1 VVEDMWTPYKRLYN
15 IFQVAIT
22 NPSDLTTDLELCLK
36 KYKQNFTNLLRNPVS
51 AIIIKPQALNITS
64 SMSLFSI
71 LLRQP
76 KSEKSRTHL
85 RNALSEGIILAGQTR
100 KVELSQE
107 LIDEA
112 IIISDM
118 FDMDEIFAL
127 ELLCTAQRQQVHH
140 PGLPRG
146 LVAVLLY
153 YDGRKAIS
161 CTLRDMFQVVSGV
174 AWSTDLPREVTGL
187 INNYS
192 QNLVEESNILGRLL
206 ELISEMNVEKEIGL
220 LTKNRA
226 FGSKKHQN
234 QVLGLYEDTRKALA
248 MAMFNWSA
256 QRGMPKHIAIRL
268 LQHLANDKSCD
279 SNGQLDDVSVILL
292 MTLLYAYDTSV
303 LLVTDCDNP
312 HTARLPILCDAD
324 YAKTF
329 YDAVYAQNSWQTS
342 ELDGI
347 VKYSFGLTLA
357 SLRQAPSDVQA
368 NVGAIIN
375 RDEQLIDEALNAN
388 VFGFL
393 YRNLLEKNVCYSTE
407 FIYRR
412 LHVLIT
418 DFIDFMHAK
427 VSELRGRADE
437 AARTMVSFQNEGL
450 EPPPNLDMSFELL
463 MLCVAKLYG
472 DKRAVITLCNE
483 YWGPSDSGDQGTN
496 TSRAI
501 SLFKFIRLASDL
513 LPQTLFKAYL
523 SMIAGLTRTEY
534 SARCAFNLLKN
545 SPNLSSSYAVSWDHF
560 FNALSNYFNNMRTD
574 FDTMLYNT
582 GDSLYRGRSLPRNMT
597 PRETEHM
604 MAVMTVIQAVA
615 NNDEISRIMIC
626 DQTTWQTPQV
636 LLGLVACTTPVMLKG
651 EILFTLAALSKSK
664 ETARTIWYHLEES
677 QIIPTLPPR
686 QTAYPEFSLAE
697 EIDQNESRIETYKLS
712 RGILHLLY
720 TLMTT
725 HMPSC
730 LGAGPRQPGFDPYLK
745 FVVNSIL
752 LKFYNRAYKDPTE
765 KWQVG
770 AKCLKLMYYLLA
782 SYRPKASDF
791 LEQRDENPYPG
802 YHIMLQLHV
811 KSDMLRLLLRI
822 IEETRERLDDYNQF
836 NGKELLEECAL
847 YALLL
852 LEVAL
857 AKQNAFFEAHA
868 TANCSILLPG
878 LNRMLL
884 DLNPRSRAPDYVIN
898 IIKFVTYNS
907 WLPRHTLAAIKILS
921 AVTMLPD
928 VITQIL
934 NMYAH
939 GSTEK
944 LEIRQRFVEC
954 LEMEVPRSPQSEDE
968 QDLDA
973 QLNQLA
979 NGQYNETE
987 TQVDLLALEDR
998 KPQRI
1003 ELQIKEAIIQ
1013 LFELNLNQ
1021 PLPNFIYFLMGIDV
1035 IRDFTASE
1043 KQQLGLDIHCSC
1055 INSLVLILERH
1066 LEQQRHSD
1074 TYCEHTAHIV
1084 ERIYHL
1090 FHGLCVNRRTSEPI
1104 LRYFRITCNDFLVR
1118 HLSAMPFRQHGEDH
1132 VLHAM
1137 SHLMNCVCIEI
1148 KMSASY
1154 GQTTRYQLLS
1164 DILLAVN
1171 SDGQRSSNGN
1181 GLPLEIGSNLLTP
1194 PNSSYYSMYSLPTRV
1209 GMHNN
1214 SSGLH
1219 ANRLIDCLTLD
1230 TTCPIQPPLQFFD
1243 EPLIVRL
1250 LVDCEAPTCV
1260 GRAGM
1265 INVHK
1270 LHDILH
1276 DELRHVQST
1285 IASGQRKA
1293 IIEEITQLL
1302 QHAIK
1307 LNCVRMRRYATYSFM
1322 TAWCHL
1328 VQILFGL
1335 MPDSLLPLSVRK
1347 QHIIDIIEKILMKV
1361 EPTQPLV
1368 KISIQVTDTVLNLLV
1383 NLRHCYY
1390 QLEDQRSLEEHAS
1403 VACMSD
1409 NSTTNATIAGD
1420 SSQKNSNSNS
1430 SNTNNS
1436 NSSGSN
1442 PKSVNHS
1449 ISVESNSSNL
1459 RFILKR
1465 LIDWIMTSEV
1475 KSQKMSINLYA
1486 ALLNVLRIV
1495 KRLRSDEQIEY
1506 NQIFSSAR
1514 CDTNKTYSNLQPALT
1529 EDVHQKEMA
1538 ASIISGNGDKLIETI
1553 CQDAITGHDVCSMLA
1568 LSSLSVISEL
1578 RAINTI
1584 NDVVTTRGY
1593 LNHILESLAK
1603 LNGELRDL
1611 LKPTP
1616 HNMRA
1621 QFVYES
1627 YIAFLAQM
1635 AQTHVGAHMVLS
1647 SKALGV
1653 LSNMSIYDMQP
1664 DLKASETER
1673 HQLDE
1678 FVPAIDERFRAILLP
1693 ALALCDSILD
1703 ALGDRNNS
1711 ASLQVLNFMIA
1722 HIDMIESILRAASPF
1737 MNVGHLQQLAAITHL
1752 FARTTTYDVHY
1763 LQSEMQQNNDVDMC
1777 NRLTRLQQL
1786 MIVVFGRFTVNEPTI
1801 RRMLHTNQTDLSEED
1816 KNQHVKYFLHIA
1828 SNLSLYCRKS
1838 VTSGIKDGMSS
1849 QYLLTTMVCDVRPLS
1864 GSGDGKKLTVIM
1876 GTILNQLKGSIAY
1889 YLSQKSIAD
1898 NLLQQRASLPN
1909 ITFGPLGKQN
1919 FLELSQRHNEK
1930 RSELLLSVFIAEQNL
1945 YLLWIHLDFYFR
1957 NAVIYSQENRNA
1969 INESALDPQNM
1980 SVLNASH
1987 EEVTNLK
1994 HLLISAFNET
2004 FCSQLLNASEDYS
2017 LKCKSFNASLM
2028 RRIKALVQFAP

>member
-15 IFQVAIT
+15 IFQLAIT
-22 NPSDLTTDLELCLK
+22 NPSDVTSDLELCLK
-36 KYKQNFTNLLRNPVS
+36 KYKQNFTNFLRNP
-51 AIIIKPQALNITS
+51 
-64 SMSLFSI
+64 
-71 LLRQP
+71 P
-76 KSEKSRTHL
+76 KSDKSRAHL
-85 RNALSEGIILAGQTR
+85 RNALTEGILLAGQTR

-118 FDMDEIFAL
+118 FDLDEIFAL

-153 YDGRKAIS
+153 YDGRKAIA
-161 CTLRDMFQVVSGV
+161 CTLRDMFQAVSGV
-174 AWSTDLPREVTGL
+174 AWSTDLPRDITAL

-192 QNLVEESNILGRLL
+192 QNLVDDSNILGRLL
-206 ELISEMNVEKEIGL
+206 ELIGDMNVEKEIVL

-234 QVLGLYEDTRKALA
+234 QVLGLFEDTRKTIA
-248 MAMFNWSA
+248 MAMFHWSA
-256 QRGMPKHIAIRL
+256 QRGLPKNIAIRL
-268 LQHLANDKSCD
+268 LQYLANVKSCD
-279 SNGQLDDVSVILL
+279 SNGNLDDVTVILL

-303 LLVTDCDNP
+303 LLMTDCDSP
-312 HTARLPILCDAD
+312 HTARLPILCDAE
-324 YAKTF
+324 YAKCF
-329 YDAVYAQNSWQTS
+329 YEAIYAQSSWQTPQ
-342 ELDGI
+342 LDGI
-347 VKYSFGLTLA
+347 IKYSFGLTLA
-357 SLRQAPSDVQA
+357 SLRQAPSELQT

-375 RDEQLIDEALNAN
+375 RDEQLIDEALNSN
-388 VFGFL
+388 VFGFF
-393 YRNLLEKNVCYSTE
+393 YRNLLEKNICYSTE

-412 LHVLIT
+412 LHMLIT

-437 AARTMVSFQNEGL
+437 TARTMVSFQNEGL
-450 EPPPNLDMSFELL
+450 EPPPHLDVNFELL

-472 DKRAVITLCNE
+472 DKRVVITLCNE
-483 YWGPSDSGDQGTN
+483 YWGPTDSADQVIN

-513 LPQTLFKAYL
+513 LPQTLFKSYL
-523 SMIAGLTRTEY
+523 NMIAGLTRTEFA
-534 SARCAFNLLKN
+534 ARCAFNLLKN
-545 SPNLSSSYAVSWDHF
+545 SPNLSSSCAVSWDHF
-560 FNALSNYFNNMRTD
+560 FNALNNYFNNMRTD
-574 FDTMLYNT
+574 FDSILYNT
-582 GDSLYRGRSLPRNMT
+582 GDSIYRGRSLPRNMT

-604 MAVMTVIQAVA
+604 VAVMSVIESVA
-615 NNDEISRIMIC
+615 NHDEISRIMIC

-636 LLGLVACTTPVMLKG
+636 LLGLVSCTTPVVLKG
-651 EILFTLAALSKSK
+651 AILFTLAALSKSK
-664 ETARTIWYHLEES
+664 ETARTIWFHLEES

-686 QTAYPEFSLAE
+686 QIACPEFSLAE
-697 EIDQNESRIETYKLS
+697 EIDQNESRMETYKLS
-712 RGILHLLY
+712 RGILQLLY

-725 HMPSC
+725 HMPSS
-730 LGAGPRQPGFDPYLK
+730 LGSGPRQPGFDPYLK
-745 FVVNSIL
+745 FVVDSIL

-765 KWQVG
+765 KWEVG

-791 LEQRDENPYPG
+791 LEQRDEHPYPG
-802 YHIMLQLHV
+802 YHIMLQLQV

-822 IEETRERLDDYNQF
+822 IEEARERLDDYNQF
-836 NGKELLEECAL
+836 NGKKLLEECAL

-884 DLNPRSRAPDYVIN
+884 DLNPRTRAPDYVIN

-921 AVTMLPD
+921 AVTLLPD

-954 LEMEVPRSPQSEDE
+954 LEMEVQRSPPAEDE
-968 QDLDA
+968 HALAGHDQFGNA
-973 QLNQLA
+973 HLN
-979 NGQYNETE
+979 ESDV
-987 TQVDLLALEDR
+987 QVDLMALEER

-1003 ELQIKEAIIQ
+1003 ELQIKEAIVQ

-1021 PLPNFIYFLMGIDV
+1021 PLPNFVYFLLGIDV
-1035 IRDFTASE
+1035 IRDFTVSE
-1043 KQQLGLDIHCSC
+1043 KQQLGLDINCSC
-1055 INSLVLILERH
+1055 INSLVLLLERH

-1074 TYCEHTAHIV
+1074 AYCEHTAHIV

-1090 FHGLCVNRRTSEPI
+1090 FHGLCVNRRTSKPI
-1104 LRYFRITCNDFLVR
+1104 LRYFRLTCNDFLVR

-1148 KMSASY
+1148 KLAASY

-1171 SDGQRSSNGN
+1171 SDAQRNGHC
-1181 GLPLEIGSNLLTP
+1181 LPQEMGNNLLTP
-1194 PNSSYYSMYSLPTRV
+1194 PSSNYYSMYVLPTRV
-1209 GMHNN
+1209 GLHN
-1214 SSGLH
+1214 SSLGLH
-1219 ANRLIDCLTLD
+1219 ANRLLDCLTLD
-1230 TTCPIQPPLQFFD
+1230 TTSLTQPPLQFFD
-1243 EPLIVRL
+1243 EPLITKL

-1293 IIEEITQLL
+1293 IVEEITLLL
-1302 QHAIK
+1302 QHAIQ

-1322 TAWCHL
+1322 TAWCRL

-1347 QHIIDIIEKILMKV
+1347 QHMIDIIEKILMKV

-1368 KISIQVTDTVLNLLV
+1368 KISIQATDTVLNLLV
-1383 NLRHCYY
+1383 NLRHCFY
-1390 QLEDQRSLEEHAS
+1390 QLEDQRSLEEHAN
-1403 VACMSD
+1403 VVCLSD
-1409 NSTTNATIAGD
+1409 TSNANVTANATIAGND
-1420 SSQKNSNSNS
+1420 ATQKNSNTNSN
-1430 SNTNNS
+1430 NNNNNNNNNNS
-1436 NSSGSN
+1436 NSNNQKNS
-1442 PKSVNHS
+1442 NHS
-1449 ISVESNSSNL
+1449 IGVECNSSNL

-1486 ALLNVLRIV
+1486 SLLNCLRIV
-1495 KRLRSDEQIEY
+1495 KRLRSEEQIEY
-1506 NQIFSSAR
+1506 NEIFSSSR
-1514 CDTNKTYSNLQPALT
+1514 WDSNKTYGNLQAT
-1529 EDVHQKEMA
+1529 QTDDVHQKEMA
-1538 ASIISGNGDKLIETI
+1538 AEIISGIGEKLIDTI
-1553 CQDAITGHDVCSMLA
+1553 CHDAITGHDVCSMLA
-1568 LSSLSVISEL
+1568 LSSLDVISEL
-1578 RAINTI
+1578 RAVSTI
-1584 NDVVTTRGY
+1584 SDVITTRGY

-1603 LNGELRDL
+1603 LDHVLRDL
-1611 LKPTP
+1611 LKPSP

-1621 QFVYES
+1621 QYVYES
-1627 YIAFLAQM
+1627 YMAFLAQM
-1635 AQTHVGAHMVLS
+1635 SQTHVGAHLVLS

-1664 DLKASETER
+1664 DLKTSEMER
-1673 HQLDE
+1673 HQQDE
-1678 FVPAIDERFRAILLP
+1678 FVPAIDSRFRAILLP

-1703 ALGDRNNS
+1703 SLGDRNNS

-1737 MNVGHLQQLAAITHL
+1737 MTLGHLEQLAAITHL
-1752 FARTTTYDVHY
+1752 FARITTYDVLH
-1763 LQSEMQQNNDVDMC
+1763 LQSETHHNNNVDMC
-1777 NRLTRLQQL
+1777 NRLSRLQQL

-1801 RRMLHTNQTDLSEED
+1801 RRMLHPNQMDLSEED
-1816 KNQHVKYFLHIA
+1816 KSLHVKYFLHIA
-1828 SNLSLYCRKS
+1828 SNLSLYCRKA

-1849 QYLLTTMVCDVRPLS
+1849 QYLLTTMVGDVRPLS
-1864 GSGDGKKLTVIM
+1864 GSGDSKKLTVIM

-1909 ITFGPLGKQN
+1909 ITFGPIGKQN

-1930 RSELLLSVFIAEQNL
+1930 RSELTLSVFIAEQNL

-1969 INESALDPQNM
+1969 INESSLDAENM

-1987 EEVTNLK
+1987 DEVLK
-1994 HLLISAFNET
+1994 LKQLLISTFNET
-2004 FCSQLLNASEDYS
+2004 FCTQLIDASEEYS
-2017 LKCKSFNASLM
+2017 IKCKNFNASLM

>member
-1 VVEDMWTPYKRLYN
+1 MEGVVEDMWTPYKRLYN
-15 IFQVAIT
+15 IFQLAIT
-22 NPSDLTTDLELCLK
+22 NPSDVTSDLELCLK
-36 KYKQNFTNLLRNPVS
+36 KYKQNFTNFLRNP
-51 AIIIKPQALNITS
+51 
-64 SMSLFSI
+64 
-71 LLRQP
+71 P

-85 RNALSEGIILAGQTR
+85 RNALTEGVLLAGQTH
-100 KVELSQE
+100 KVELSHE

-118 FDMDEIFAL
+118 FDLDEIFAL
-127 ELLCTAQRQQVHH
+127 ELLCTAQRQQIHH
-140 PGLPRG
+140 PGLSRG

-161 CTLRDMFQVVSGV
+161 CTLRDMFQAVSGV
-174 AWSTDLPREVTGL
+174 AWSTDLPREITGL
-187 INNYS
+187 INNYA
-192 QNLVEESNILGRLL
+192 QNLVDDSNILGRLL
-206 ELISEMNVEKEIGL
+206 ELIGDMNVEKEIGL

-234 QVLGLYEDTRKALA
+234 QVLGLYEDTRKTIA

-256 QRGMPKHIAIRL
+256 QRGLPKNIAIRL
-268 LQHLANDKSCD
+268 LQYLANVKSTD
-279 SNGQLDDVSVILL
+279 SNGNLDDVTVILL

-303 LLVTDCDNP
+303 LLMTDCDSP
-312 HTARLPILCDAD
+312 YTARLPILCDGE
-324 YAKTF
+324 YAKCF
-329 YDAVYAQNSWQTS
+329 YEAIYAQSSWQTPQ
-342 ELDGI
+342 LDAI
-347 VKYSFGLTLA
+347 IKYSFGLTLA
-357 SLRQAPSDVQA
+357 SLRQAPSEVQT

-375 RDEQLIDEALNAN
+375 RDEQLIDEALVGN

-393 YRNLLEKNVCYSTE
+393 YRNLLEKNICYSTE

-437 AARTMVSFQNEGL
+437 TARTMVSFLNEGL
-450 EPPPNLDMSFELL
+450 EPPPHLDVNFELL

-483 YWGPSDSGDQGTN
+483 YWGPTDSADQQTN

-513 LPQTLFKAYL
+513 LPQTLFKSYL
-523 SMIAGLTRTEY
+523 NMIAGLTRSEF

-545 SPNLSSSYAVSWDHF
+545 SPNLSSSCAVSWDHF
-560 FNALSNYFNNMRTD
+560 FNALNNYFNNMRTD
-574 FDTMLYNT
+574 FDVSLYNT
-582 GDSLYRGRSLPRNMT
+582 SDSIYRGRSMPRNMT

-604 MAVMTVIQAVA
+604 VAVMSVIQAVA
-615 NNDEISRIMIC
+615 NHDEISRIMIC
-626 DQTTWQTPQV
+626 DQTTWQTSQV
-636 LLGLVACTTPVMLKG
+636 LLGLVACTTPVVLKG

-664 ETARTIWYHLEES
+664 ETARTIWFHLEES

-686 QTAYPEFSLAE
+686 QTQYPEFSLAE
-697 EIDQNESRIETYKLS
+697 EIDQNESRMETYKLS
-712 RGILHLLY
+712 RGILQLLY

-725 HMPSC
+725 HMPSS
-730 LGAGPRQPGFDPYLK
+730 LGAGPRLPGFDPYLK
-745 FVVNSIL
+745 FVLDSIL

-765 KWQVG
+765 KWEVG

-782 SYRPKASDF
+782 SYRPKVSDF
-791 LEQRDENPYPG
+791 MEQRDEHPYPG

-822 IEETRERLDDYNQF
+822 IEEARERLDDYNQF

-884 DLNPRSRAPDYVIN
+884 DLNPRTRAPDYVIN

-907 WLPRHTLAAIKILS
+907 WLPRHTLAAIKILT
-921 AVTMLPD
+921 AVTLLPD

-939 GSTEK
+939 GSNEK

-954 LEMEVPRSPQSEDE
+954 LEMEVPRSQQTDE
-968 QDLDA
+968 NNVLSVANAHDEFDGNG
-973 QLNQLA
+973 QLN
-979 NGQYNETE
+979 ETDS
-987 TQVDLLALEDR
+987 QVDLMALEER

-1003 ELQIKEAIIQ
+1003 ELQIKEAIVQ

-1021 PLPNFIYFLMGIDV
+1021 PLPNFVYFLLGIDV

-1043 KQQLGLDIHCSC
+1043 KQQLGLDINCSC
-1055 INSLVLILERH
+1055 INSLVLLLERH

-1074 TYCEHTAHIV
+1074 AYCEHTAHIV

-1104 LRYFRITCNDFLVR
+1104 LRYFRLTCNDFLVR

-1148 KMSASY
+1148 KLAASY

-1171 SDGQRSSNGN
+1171 SDGQRNG
-1181 GLPLEIGSNLLTP
+1181 GHCLPQEMGNNLLTP
-1194 PNSSYYSMYSLPTRV
+1194 PNSSNYYGMYVLPTRV
-1209 GMHNN
+1209 GLHN
-1214 SSGLH
+1214 SSSLGLH
-1219 ANRLIDCLTLD
+1219 ANRLLDCLTLD
-1230 TTCPIQPPLQFFD
+1230 TTSLSQPPLQFFD
-1243 EPLIVRL
+1243 EPLIAKL

-1293 IIEEITQLL
+1293 IIDEITLLL
-1302 QHAIK
+1302 QHAIQ

-1322 TAWCHL
+1322 TAWCRL

-1347 QHIIDIIEKILMKV
+1347 QHMIDIIEKILMKV

-1390 QLEDQRSLEEHAS
+1390 QLEDQRTLEEHAS
-1403 VACMSD
+1403 VVCLSD
-1409 NSTTNATIAGD
+1409 GTTANANPNSNGGDVSKTNSNNNSTSNSNNNNNNNNNNNI
-1420 SSQKNSNSNS
+1420 SQKNGNQQ
-1430 SNTNNS
+1430 
-1436 NSSGSN
+1436 
-1442 PKSVNHS
+1442 S
-1449 ISVESNSSNL
+1449 ISAECNSSNL

-1486 ALLNVLRIV
+1486 SLINCLRIV

-1506 NQIFSSAR
+1506 NETLASTR
-1514 CDTNKTYSNLQPALT
+1514 WDVNKTYGNLQAT
-1529 EDVHQKEMA
+1529 HTDDVQQKEMA
-1538 ASIISGNGDKLIETI
+1538 AEIIGSIGDKLIDTI
-1553 CQDAITGHDVCSMLA
+1553 CHDAITGHDVCSMLA
-1568 LSSLSVISEL
+1568 LSSLNLISEL
-1578 RAINTI
+1578 RAISTLS
-1584 NDVVTTRGY
+1584 DVVTTRGY

-1603 LNGELRDL
+1603 LDHVLRDL

-1621 QFVYES
+1621 QYVYES
-1627 YIAFLAQM
+1627 YMAFLAQM
-1635 AQTHVGAHMVLS
+1635 SQTHVGAHLVLS

-1664 DLKASETER
+1664 DLKASEVELR
-1673 HQLDE
+1673 HQQDE
-1678 FVPAIDERFRAILLP
+1678 FVPAIDARFRAILLP
-1693 ALALCDSILD
+1693 ALALCDSVLD
-1703 ALGDRNNS
+1703 SLGDRNNS

-1737 MNVGHLQQLAAITHL
+1737 MNLGHLEQLAAITHL
-1752 FARTTTYDVHY
+1752 FARTTTHDVVSIQMDEQH
-1763 LQSEMQQNNDVDMC
+1763 NNDVDMC
-1777 NRLTRLQQL
+1777 NRLSRLQQL
-1786 MIVVFGRFTVNEPTI
+1786 MVVVFGRFTVNEPTI
-1801 RRMLHTNQTDLSEED
+1801 RRMLHPNQMDLSEEE
-1816 KNQHVKYFLHIA
+1816 KSQHVKYFLQIA
-1828 SNLSLYCRKS
+1828 SNLSLYCRKA
-1838 VTSGIKDGMSS
+1838 VTSGVKDGMSS
-1849 QYLLTTMVCDVRPLS
+1849 QYLLTTMVSDVRPLS
-1864 GSGDGKKLTVIM
+1864 GSGDSKKLTVIM

-1909 ITFGPLGKQN
+1909 ITFGPIGKQN

-1930 RSELLLSVFIAEQNL
+1930 RSELMISVFIGEQNL

-1969 INESALDPQNM
+1969 INESSLDPENI
-1980 SVLNASH
+1980 SVLNASPD
-1987 EEVTNLK
+1987 EVTKLK
-1994 HLLISAFNET
+1994 QLLISTFNET
-2004 FCSQLLNASEDYS
+2004 FCTQLLDASEEYS
-2017 LKCKSFNASLM
+2017 MKCKNFNASLM
-2028 RRIKALVQFAP
+2028 RRIKALVQFAPQS